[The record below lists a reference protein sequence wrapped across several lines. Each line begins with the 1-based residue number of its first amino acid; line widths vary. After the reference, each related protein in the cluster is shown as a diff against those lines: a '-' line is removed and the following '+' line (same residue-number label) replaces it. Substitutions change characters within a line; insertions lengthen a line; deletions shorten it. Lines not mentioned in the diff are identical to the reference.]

1 VTTAVTTEATAVTIE
16 TTAGRTA
23 ATAGSTSAVRRR
35 VADAFQVG
43 RCEGAPFCSSA
54 MWCPNI
60 TDLSERYRVCAA
72 DVIDQGGKHVP
83 TQPTNFPA
91 NRVRSSQC
99 CGS

>member
-43 RCEGAPFCSSA
+43 RCEGAPV
-54 MWCPNI
+54 
-60 TDLSERYRVCAA
+60 L
-72 DVIDQGGKHVP
+72 QLGHVVLEHHRP
-83 TQPTNFPA
+83 E
-91 NRVRSSQC
+91 
-99 CGS
+99 